1 MLVYRKEFASVG
13 CLKRHRVIR
22 EKVLTEYI
30 CQEHNDQGDASPCS
44 STHLKT
50 QQLVSEPGSSYHTIY

>member
-13 CLKRHRVIR
+13 CLRRYSVIG

-30 CQEHNDQGDASPCS
+30 CQEHNDQGDASPRS
-44 STHLKT
+44 STHLETK
-50 QQLVSEPGSSYHTIY
+50 QLGSEPGSS